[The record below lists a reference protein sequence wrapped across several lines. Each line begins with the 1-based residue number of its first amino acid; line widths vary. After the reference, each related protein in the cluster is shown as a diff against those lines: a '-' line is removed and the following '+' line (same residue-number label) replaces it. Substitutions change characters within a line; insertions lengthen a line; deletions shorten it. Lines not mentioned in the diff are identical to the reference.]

1 VAVYAGAPNLP
12 ALPRHHVHDQPA
24 GQRVTARG
32 GRVSRMLRAV
42 DTPHVYLGRVSLC
55 DILPRE
61 ALVSMVGSEVC
72 PTCGA
77 PPSEFGR
84 ARSARHSVIVSGL
97 DLPFWNLVL
106 FLVKLSIASIPAAF
120 VLTALFLLLVAL
132 VNTLGPSVFGP

>member
-1 VAVYAGAPNLP
+1 
-12 ALPRHHVHDQPA
+12 
-24 GQRVTARG
+24 
-32 GRVSRMLRAV
+32 
-42 DTPHVYLGRVSLC
+42 
-55 DILPRE
+55 
-61 ALVSMVGSEVC
+61 VSMVGSEVC

-77 PPSEFGR
+77 PPSEFER
-84 ARSARHSVIVSGL
+84 ARSGRHSVIVSGL